1 MKYIVVFI
9 LLLSSIFARVINFS
23 PLPVDKA
30 PKLFVEY
37 EPLLKYLEQE
47 TGYKF
52 KFNYSKNYVEIIEK
66 FESGQ
71 LDIIELGPLPYVK
84 LKEKYTDAYAFLTF
98 LSKKGKD
105 SYTCEFVSTDKNI
118 KSIQDINKD
127 VNIKL
132 TRKLSTCGYLMSE
145 FILQNSGKSLKNLNY
160 EYVGAHTKVLLDLL
174 LEENTAGTAKST
186 IVDKYEHFNFTKLG
200 SSPSIP
206 GFAFVANKKTIS
218 NEEIKNIQKALL
230 KLHPLENKEDKKFVS
245 NWSENT
251 KYGCRVTK
259 KHAYKEIFDA
269 IKLIKIPRKSKK

>member
-9 LLLSSIFARVINFS
+9 LFFSSIFARVINFS
-23 PLPVDKA
+23 PLPMDKA
-30 PKLFVEY
+30 PKLFIQY
-37 EPLLKYLEQE
+37 APLLQYLEAE

-52 KFNYSKNYVEIIEK
+52 KFNYSESYREIIEK
-66 FESGQ
+66 FKKGQ
-71 LDIIELGPLPYVK
+71 LDVIELGPLPYVK
-84 LKEKYTDAYAFLTF
+84 LKENYSYAYAFLTF

-118 KSIQDINKD
+118 KSIKDINKD

-132 TRKLSTCGYLMSE
+132 TRRISTCGYLMSE
-145 FILQNSGKSLKNLNY
+145 FILKNSGKSLKNLNY

-186 IVDKYEHFNFTKLG
+186 IVNKYQHFNFTKLG
-200 SSPSIP
+200 SSPPIP

-218 NEEIKNIQKALL
+218 DEEIKNIQKALL
-230 KLHPLENKEDKKFVS
+230 KLHPLENEEDKKFVS

-259 KHAYKEIFDA
+259 NHAYKDIFDA
-269 IKLIKIPRKSKK
+269 IKLIKVPKKSKK